1 MGGKILF
8 FQGRNQLNETRPE
21 ELNFKAVEHFIYFSP
36 PHIIICYYC
45 YLILS
50 IIISVF
56 ADITNKNKPI
66 QYYNTNLKKPSKIN
80 KIETMV

>member
-1 MGGKILF
+1 MGGKYLF
-8 FQGRNQLNETRPE
+8 VQGRNQLNETRPE
-21 ELNFKAVEHFIYFSP
+21 ELIFKAVEHFFYSSP

-56 ADITNKNKPI
+56 ADINNEI
-66 QYYNTNLKKPSKIN
+66 
-80 KIETMV
+80 